1 MAAMIGLSVL
11 KMLARYFAILT
22 SILVITT
29 STPSVAKV
37 QISNGKA
44 FDRISFEF
52 PNPVKF
58 SSQKF
63 GSQILIEFNT
73 PISSKFDKGKRD
85 LGKYIKTLLTQDEG
99 REAVVTMQGKLE
111 YKVYRVANKIILDVG
126 PEVGSASNGLE
137 GPKDRKTSNKKK
149 TKSPVSVRVGKH
161 KDYER
166 LVFEWPKQVNY
177 SITKSPDKISINFDS
192 RAK

>member
-1 MAAMIGLSVL
+1 MIGFSVL

-52 PNPVKF
+52 PKPVKF

-63 GSQILIEFNT
+63 GSQILIEFESAVPSAAGMNE
-73 PISSKFDKGKRD
+73 KKV
-85 LGKYIKTLLTQDEG
+85 GKYIKTYLLQEKG
-99 REAVVTMQGKLE
+99 REAVVTLKGKFR
-111 YKVYRVANKIILDVG
+111 YKLYRVANKIVLDVG
-126 PEVGSASNGLE
+126 PGT
-137 GPKDRKTSNKKK
+137 DRKSKSPKGKNKK
-149 TKSPVSVRVGKH
+149 
-161 KDYER
+161 
-166 LVFEWPKQVNY
+166 
-177 SITKSPDKISINFDS
+177 ISLSLIHI
-192 RAK
+192 